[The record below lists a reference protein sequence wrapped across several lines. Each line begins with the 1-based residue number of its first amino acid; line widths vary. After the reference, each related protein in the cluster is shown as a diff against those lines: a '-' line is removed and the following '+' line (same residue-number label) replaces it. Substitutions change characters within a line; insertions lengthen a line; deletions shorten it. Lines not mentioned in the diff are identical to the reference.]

1 MDNVQEELPTK
12 IFCESWRSSKELTV
26 VTNAIFTWKN
36 LEGAASKDLT
46 CEEEPHSAH
55 TRYTKWLLV
64 VEKYCLQMTFV
75 HYYAAG
81 NFNTKDIS

>member
-1 MDNVQEELPTK
+1 MDNVREELPAK
-12 IFCESWRSSKELTV
+12 IFCETWRSSKELNV

-36 LEGAASKDLT
+36 LEGAAGKDLM
-46 CEEEPHSAH
+46 CEEEPHSAD
-55 TRYTKWLLV
+55 TCYTKLLFV